1 VVTLAIKM
9 AGYRQDR
16 ARLHTRP
23 NLPPGYA
30 WVPAAVRA
38 KLTACGVPIPK
49 RTKNQPKEERRIPP
63 HRLRFV
69 GFHTFRHTWA
79 TWLRRYGGADVQG
92 LIATGNWR
100 DPRSAARY
108 AHVEPRD
115 EWARVEK
122 LPSIERGQSVETQKT
137 GT

>member
-1 VVTLAIKM
+1 VAFRSQN
-9 AGYRQDR
+9 GRR
-16 ARLHTRP
+16 
-23 NLPPGYA
+23 
-30 WVPAAVRA
+30 
-38 KLTACGVPIPK
+38 
-49 RTKNQPKEERRIPP
+49 NQPKEERRIPP

-92 LIATGNWR
+92 LVATGNWR